1 MMATLRVSGLASGI
15 DVDSIVKQTMAAK
28 KVPLDKLNQQKQ
40 ILEWQRDNYREINSK
55 LVDFKGNKLVKY
67 DLSGAMN
74 TQTAVVS
81 GDTAAIKAE
90 ATGDANGISME
101 IEVTQIAKAASVVTT
116 GAVMVKS
123 DKTRLTSS
131 STLSDLQKLNS
142 SAAANSDGKYTL
154 TINGTEIELDEDQTI
169 AEAVATI
176 NKTTA
181 AKVTAAFDETTGK
194 LSITSKTFAS
204 TGKVELGTG
213 DTFTKLF
220 GTGAAVS
227 TAYQPAIINVNGT
240 KDMEFASNTV
250 LLNGIKLT
258 LQDKTTSATKIT
270 TTTDPTKALETI
282 KSFVSDY
289 NDLLSVLNKKINE
302 ERYTDYAPLT
312 DDQREEMTDSQIEA
326 WEAKAKSGMLKN
338 DEILKSTV
346 STMRS
351 LIAAQL
357 GELSALGITTGEY
370 YENGKIYIDEEKLKT
385 AITANPQDVSAIFQG
400 ATGSASTG
408 LFDKLSLATTN
419 TIEKLSIKA
428 GTSRFSS
435 DVTAAFKSDST
446 MGKALI
452 DYNKRILAME
462 DRLDDYENNL
472 YKKYTAMETAI
483 SNYNSQ
489 SSSLTSYLS

>member
-1 MMATLRVSGLASGI
+1 MATLRVSGLASGI
-15 DVDSIVKQTMAAK
+15 DVDSIVKQTMIAK

-55 LVDFKGNKLVKY
+55 LVDFKTNKLVKY
-67 DLSGAMN
+67 DLSSAMI

-90 ATGDANGISME
+90 ATGDANGIAMD
-101 IEVTQIAKAASVVTT
+101 IEVKQIAKAASQVTT
-116 GAVMVKS
+116 GATMLKADKS
-123 DKTRLTSS
+123 RLNSS
-131 STLSDLQKLNS
+131 STLADLQKLNS
-142 SAAANSDGKYTL
+142 NTAANAEGKYTL
-154 TINGTEIELDEDQTI
+154 TINGTAIELDEKQTI

-194 LSITSKTFAS
+194 LSITSKTFS
-204 TGKVELGTG
+204 SSGEVGLGTS

-220 GTGAAVS
+220 GTGTPVA
-227 TAYQPAIINVNGT
+227 TGYQPAIINVNGVE
-240 KDMEFASNTV
+240 DMEFASNSV
-250 LLNGIKLT
+250 VLNGIKLT

-289 NDLLSVLNKKINE
+289 NELLSTLNTRINE
-302 ERYTDYAPLT
+302 ERYTDYTPLT
-312 DDQREEMTDSQIEA
+312 DDQREEMTESQIEA

-338 DEILKSTV
+338 DEILKSTI

-351 LIAAQL
+351 LIASEL
-357 GELSALGITTGEY
+357 GKLGALGITTGEY
-370 YENGKIYIDEEKLKT
+370 YENGKIYIDEEKLKS
-385 AITANPQDVSAIFQG
+385 AITANPQEVSAIFQG
-400 ATGSASTG
+400 ATGSANTG
-408 LFDKLSLATTN
+408 LFDKLSLAATN
-419 TIEKLSIKA
+419 TIEKLSTKA
-428 GTSRFSS
+428 GTSRYSS
-435 DVTAAFKSDST
+435 DVTATFKTDST

-452 DYNKRILAME
+452 NYNKRISAME

-483 SNYNSQ
+483 SKYNSQ
-489 SSSLTSYLS
+489 SASLTSYLS